1 MFYRLCHV
9 HETSPGT
16 HTFFPTYTCPVY
28 CWRSVQLLDFGLFS
42 NLIHASQPIRTTFTG
57 QWFASGFLQTP
68 FHNDA
73 LAIGCTLPT
82 AGRVRDFHPLE
93 RAPAGRTNKGTKHE
107 VFLLGSLLSFV
118 HYWFSSC
125 GAFGL
130 PETGKVCPSSSIS
143 CYHIKNQEIPA
154 ILLFFHQ
161 ARKQAYIYPDMA
173 AQHTLF
179 HSSHKRTLFL
189 LSHQNS

>member
-1 MFYRLCHV
+1 MYRFCLL
-9 HETSPGT
+9 
-16 HTFFPTYTCPVY
+16 FFMNCRFSSTVLSGGISSMSRMCRPH
-28 CWRSVQLLDFGLFS
+28 LGFGH
-42 NLIHASQPIRTTFTG
+42 LILSTDNR
-57 QWFASGFLQTP
+57 
-68 FHNDA
+68 
-73 LAIGCTLPT
+73 LPT
-82 AGRVRDFHPLE
+82 LIC
-93 RAPAGRTNKGTKHE
+93 NKGTKHE

-118 HYWFSSC
+118 LCWFSSC